1 MGHSQSLAEPQHV
14 HRGRRLADVEHALF
28 QNLWNGAVQSDSDR
42 MSLNDFTAYFR
53 KYGLEEI
60 SRYVFTYLSLKNE
73 SIEKD
78 FMESRLLDLIAHD
91 TSHHPSF
98 VVAPWETLMQ
108 AVDINPSVVLAI
120 ATHLSRTDVVSTEAR
135 SITELI
141 AQIPS
146 IQSVF
151 NRSAVQFIMTA
162 ETWKPEI
169 SCMSSEI
176 LAPENA
182 VILCMLVS
190 ESSGHD
196 IDMLYSTTRDGF
208 SFRSMAPA
216 IRHYSGELIF
226 VCKDSQNR
234 IFGAYSNRENWS
246 ETLDKFDTRAR
257 TTFLFQ
263 ISPEVR
269 VRRVTMRGGSNCIYF
284 NASNSNHP
292 IGIGFGG
299 QVGTTRLWLDG
310 TDLSKANSMDFDA
323 TFDSGQ
329 LLSHTEDQ
337 QVIESR
343 VQVIEVFGLGG
354 STALEEQQS
363 RREAEQEARLDRK
376 KVDRMKLVQNEFDK
390 EMLFSKTFK
399 QGADRLG
406 S

>member
-1 MGHSQSLAEPQHV
+1 MGQSQSVAEPQHV
-14 HRGRRLADVEHALF
+14 HRGRRLADAENAQF
-28 QNLWNGAVQSDSDR
+28 QSLWNGAIKSESDR
-42 MSLNDFTAYFR
+42 MSLSNFTEYFTQ
-53 KYGLEEI
+53 YGLEEI
-60 SRYVFTYLSLKNE
+60 SRYVFAYLSLKNE

-78 FMESRLLDLIAHD
+78 FMESRLLDIITHD

-108 AVDINPSVVLAI
+108 AVDINPSIVLAI
-120 ATHLSRTDVVSTEAR
+120 AAHLSRIDSVNTEAR
-135 SITELI
+135 SITELLV
-141 AQIPS
+141 QIPS
-146 IQSVF
+146 IQSYF
-151 NRSAVQFIMTA
+151 NRSVARFA
-162 ETWKPEI
+162 LAPDTWKCEK
-169 SCMSSEI
+169 SCMSSDI
-176 LAPENA
+176 LGPDNSA
-182 VILCMLVS
+182 ILCMLIS
-190 ESSGHD
+190 KSSGDD
-196 IDMLYSTTRDGF
+196 IHMLYSTSRDGF

-246 ETLDKFDTRAR
+246 ETPDVFDTGAR

-269 VRRVTMRGGSNCIYF
+269 VRHVTMRGGSNCVYF
-284 NASNSNHP
+284 NASNTNHP

-310 TDLSKANSMDFDA
+310 TDLSKAHSMDFDA
-323 TFDSGQ
+323 TFESGQ
-329 LLSHTEDQ
+329 LLSHAEGQ

-354 STALEEQQS
+354 SSALEEQQS

-399 QGADRLG
+399 QAGDRLG